1 MRWCDMASKT
11 KWSVLTYIAAHNNL
25 EQLGKMSR
33 QQIVGVGSTAD
44 VVHGMLYD
52 GSGGAARYVVGN
64 PGAVRTQ
71 ERLGAFNSGDP
82 DALIKIAN
90 WFYGENPADRY
101 GLVLWSHG
109 TGWTPSEIAQVAQE
123 ARPAAERND
132 AEAAERAGSS
142 GSLALFRSTLRQI
155 LTPERQQ
162 ERAILFDDGTG
173 QSLDTL
179 ELERVGHA
187 IAEAIGKPLE
197 FLGMDA
203 CLMANLE
210 VAYQL
215 RHVVRYM
222 VASPELVP
230 GHSWPYSAI
239 YGNLKE
245 HPDQDGAA
253 LAGTTVDR
261 YVAFYGANPP
271 GRGDVTKVALDLG
284 RIDGLK
290 GATDGLA
297 RALLEDIARNSGPLW
312 AAQESTQKVESR
324 KGARTPS
331 KFEFHLWDLGAV
343 AAAFQQSNDVADSV
357 KSAARDALGAL
368 EPGAGAVLAEG
379 HQGAWFDGT
388 RGVSIYLPVVKR
400 ISPWYPKLA
409 FANDTRWDEMLVAYR
424 QQV

>member
-1 MRWCDMASKT
+1 MAAKA

-25 EQLGKMSR
+25 EQLGAVSR
-33 QQIVGVGSTAD
+33 QQILGVGSTAD

-52 GSGGAARYVVGN
+52 GSNGAARYVVGN
-64 PGAVRTQ
+64 AGTVRTQ
-71 ERLGAFNSGDP
+71 DKLGAFNSGDP
-82 DALIKIAN
+82 DALIEIAK

-109 TGWTPSEIAQVAQE
+109 TGWTPSEIAEVAQE
-123 ARPAAERND
+123 ARPGAEQND
-132 AEAAERAGSS
+132 TEAAERAGSS
-142 GSLALFRSTLRQI
+142 GSLTLFRSTLRQM
-155 LTPERQQ
+155 LTPERQP

-179 ELERVGHA
+179 ELERVGRS

-230 GHSWPYSAI
+230 GHSWPYPAI
-239 YGNLKE
+239 YEDLKAD
-245 HPDQDGAA
+245 PDQDGAA
-253 LAGTTVDR
+253 LAQSTVNE

-271 GRGDVTKVALDLG
+271 GAGDVTKVAFDLG
-284 RIDGLK
+284 RIDSLK
-290 GATDGLA
+290 DATDDLA
-297 RALLEDIARNSGPLW
+297 RALLDDIARNSGPLW
-312 AAQESTQKVESR
+312 AAQESTQRVESR
-324 KGARTPS
+324 KGARSPS
-331 KFEFHLWDLGAV
+331 KFDFHLWDLGAV
-343 AAAFQQSNDVADSV
+343 AAALQQSSDVAESV
-357 KSAARDALGAL
+357 KSTAREVLGAL

-388 RGVSIYLPVVKR
+388 RGVSIYLPVVNR
-400 ISPWYPKLA
+400 ISSWYPKLG
-409 FANDTRWDEMLVAYR
+409 FATDTQWAEMLVAYR
-424 QQV
+424 QQF